1 MPIERLI
8 AMLKTGLLL
17 AALGTVLLPES
28 AQAIPHVY
36 TDLVLGI
43 ASAEICIQ
51 SSKRVAQKHGFTE
64 NHEVLGE
71 KGSQFF
77 YADHRDKPLAL
88 AVSCSTKLG
97 GASIAV
103 SGMHNDDTF
112 AMFERIYDD
121 F

>member
-1 MPIERLI
+1 
-8 AMLKTGLLL
+8 MLKTGLLL
-17 AALGTVLLPES
+17 AALGTLSLPES
-28 AQAIPHVY
+28 AHAIPHVY
-36 TDLVLGI
+36 TNLVLGI
-43 ASAEICIQ
+43 ANAEICIQ
-51 SSKRVAQKHGFTE
+51 NSKRVANKHGFTE

-97 GASIAV
+97 GASVAV
-103 SGMHNDDTF
+103 SGMNNDDTF
-112 AMFERIYDD
+112 VMFERIYDD

>member
-1 MPIERLI
+1 
-8 AMLKTGLLL
+8 MLKSGLLL
-17 AALGTVLLPES
+17 AALGTLSLPES

-36 TDLVLGI
+36 TNLVLGI
-43 ASAEICIQ
+43 ANAEACIQ
-51 SSKRVAQKHGFTE
+51 NSRRVASKHGFTE

-77 YADHRDKPLAL
+77 FADHRDKPLAL
-88 AVSCSTKLG
+88 TVSCSTKLG

-103 SGMHNDDTF
+103 AGMNNDD
-112 AMFERIYDD
+112 AFEIFQRVYDD